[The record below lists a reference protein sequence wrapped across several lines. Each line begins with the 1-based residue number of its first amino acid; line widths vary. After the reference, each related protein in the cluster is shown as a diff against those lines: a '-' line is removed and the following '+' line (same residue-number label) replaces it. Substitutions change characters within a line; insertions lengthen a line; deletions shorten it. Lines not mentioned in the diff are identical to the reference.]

1 MSADRVQFLEGCRRY
16 RKLSHEERGL
26 VLRGMVLLP
35 LTMLGLRTMSFRRC
49 KELIKRFSSA
59 ASSPQRVEAGRQ
71 MEKRKKI
78 VSAMNAVERN
88 SPWRP
93 NCLERSLAL
102 WWLFQFNA
110 VDGELH
116 IGGRKSQGRFEAHA
130 WVEWDGRV
138 LNDSTDVHKHYARFD
153 APIAVAEANS
163 RAIGEAASTA
173 AGKAA
178 SH

>member
-1 MSADRVQFLEGCRRY
+1 MSGDRVPFLERWRRY
-16 RKLSHEERGL
+16 RKLSNEDRGL

-49 KELIKRFSSA
+49 KELIEQFSSVA
-59 ASSPQRVEAGRQ
+59 FFSRRVEADRQ
-71 MEKRKKI
+71 MEVRKKI

-93 NCLERSLAL
+93 NCLERSLTL
-102 WWLFQFNA
+102 WWLFRLNA
-110 VDGELH
+110 MDGELH

-130 WVEWDGRV
+130 WVEWDGQV
-138 LNDSTDVHKHYARFD
+138 LNDTMDVHKHYARFD
-153 APIAVAEANS
+153 APIAAAEGCF
-163 RAIGEAASTA
+163 RAGGEAASTA

>member
-1 MSADRVQFLEGCRRY
+1 MAGEMIAHYIRFLERWRRY
-16 RKLSHEERGL
+16 RKLPHEDRGF
-26 VLRGMVLLP
+26 VLRGMVLLS

-49 KELIKRFSSA
+49 KGLIQQFSSQF
-59 ASSPQRVEAGRQ
+59 SPPRHIGPDRQ
-71 MEKRKKI
+71 MEVRKRI

-88 SPWRP
+88 GPWRP

-102 WWLFQFNA
+102 WWLFQLNA

-130 WVEWDGRV
+130 WVEWDGQV
-138 LNDSTDVHKHYARFD
+138 LNDSMDIHRHYARFD
-153 APIAVAEANS
+153 APIAAAEAD
-163 RAIGEAASTA
+163 
-173 AGKAA
+173 